1 MSIDNSVLT
10 ELLGQH
16 PELRPHLYFKSS
28 LTALSRAMED
38 LVLAGADRPLVVAT
52 FPEERLY
59 RQESHRYQRISS
71 QSNRV
76 YVLTVME
83 EKPPTTDYN
92 LIPLKS
98 TDSIA
103 QQLNLVVIGTQSA
116 ACLICQERQGEWV
129 KTPGLESSQRFDG
142 IWTFDRQVVLDAAQ
156 ILLAKIAKQR
166 PKLKKELQQILKEL
180 NQPAIVAPDAIS
192 TSADAFVQRLVTYLQ
207 AGQYKLIKA
216 YRAIAAQENRER
228 LVNLIANALRR
239 SLKPDEILNIAVQEI
254 GVAMQ
259 ASRCLIYRYQAGE
272 TDTKIAYEYVGQPGC
287 TSLAGKRW
295 NLDHHPLL
303 NELVSTHAPSMLVA
317 IDSLAPT
324 TADLIAKYQI
334 NNILMV
340 PVLSQD
346 RLLGIIELHHCESI
360 DHQWVPEE
368 IILVEAVA
376 THVGSAL
383 MQAEAYT
390 HLEYLNEQMAVLD
403 RIRGNLVAITGHELR
418 TPLSTIQICLESL
431 ASEPDMSLDMR
442 QVMLNTALTDSERMR
457 KLIQDFLT
465 LSQLE
470 SGRFQWHP
478 EDLSLRECVD
488 LAVSGMKNQRRDTP
502 KSDRPKVVIDIDP
515 DLPSINL
522 DGEWLVEV
530 LSKLLDNAYK
540 FTPKKGQITIEAA
553 SHNIMLEVIISDNG
567 RGIEPNLLQVVFERF
582 YQEEGALRRTTGG
595 TGLGLAI
602 CQQAVLSWGG
612 QIWAESDGKDQG
624 SKFHFTIPL
633 LPVPEKELVG
643 IG

>member
-38 LVLAGADRPLVVAT
+38 LVLASDDRPLVIAT
-52 FPEERLY
+52 FQEERLY
-59 RQESHRYQRISS
+59 RQESHRYQRIAS
-71 QSNRV
+71 QSDQV
-76 YVLTVME
+76 YVLAVLE
-83 EKPPTTDYN
+83 EKPPVTDYT
-92 LIPLKS
+92 LIPLKP
-98 TDSIA
+98 TDSLA
-103 QQLNLVVIGTQSA
+103 QQWNLVIIGKQSA
-116 ACLICQERQGEWV
+116 ACLICQERKGEWV
-129 KTPGLESSQRFDG
+129 KTAGLESSQRFDG
-142 IWTFDRQVVLDAAQ
+142 IWTFDRQVSLNAAQ
-156 ILLAKIAKQR
+156 ILLTKVAKQR
-166 PKLKKELQQILKEL
+166 PKIKKEIQQLLLEL
-180 NQPAIVAPDAIS
+180 NEPLVLTPDS
-192 TSADAFVQRLVTYLQ
+192 LPTSADAFVQRLVTYLQ

-216 YRAIAAQENRER
+216 YRSIAAQENRER
-228 LVNLIANALRR
+228 LLNLIASALRR

-254 GVAMQ
+254 GMAMQ

-272 TDTKIAYEYVGQPGC
+272 TETNIAYEYVGQPGC
-287 TSLAGKRW
+287 TPLAGKQW
-295 NLDHHPLL
+295 NLDQHPLL
-303 NELVSTHAPSMLVA
+303 AEIVNTHAPSVMTA
-317 IDSLAPT
+317 IDSLSTT
-324 TADLIAKYQI
+324 TADLITKYQI

-346 RLLGIIELHHCESI
+346 RLLGIVELHHCEST
-360 DHQWVPEE
+360 DHQWLPEE
-368 IILVEAVA
+368 ISLVEAVA

-442 QVMLNTALTDSERMR
+442 QVMLNTALADSERMR

-488 LAVSGMKNQRRDTP
+488 LAVSGMKNQHWDGLKTDKP
-502 KSDRPKVVIDIDP
+502 TVIIEIDP
-515 DLPSINL
+515 ELPSINL

-540 FTPKKGQITIEAA
+540 FTSSKGQIKIQAA

-567 RGIEPNLLQVVFERF
+567 RGIETNLLQVVFERF

-612 QIWAESDGKDQG
+612 QIWAESEGKDKG

-633 LPVPEKELVG
+633 LPVPEKETQK
-643 IG
+643 IS

>member
-1 MSIDNSVLT
+1 MSIADSVLT

-38 LVLAGADRPLVVAT
+38 LVLAGDEQPLVIAT
-52 FPEERLY
+52 FQEERLY
-59 RQESHRYQRISS
+59 RQESHRYQRIAS
-71 QSNRV
+71 QSDHI
-76 YVLTVME
+76 YVLAVMDD
-83 EKPPTTDYN
+83 KPAATEYN

-98 TDSIA
+98 TDKLA
-103 QQLNLVVIGTQSA
+103 QQWNLVVIGSQSA
-116 ACLICQERQGEWV
+116 ACLICQEREGDWV
-129 KTPGLESSQRFDG
+129 KTGLESSQRFDG
-142 IWTFDRQVVLDAAQ
+142 IWTFDRHVALDAAE
-156 ILLAKIAKQR
+156 ILLAKVTKQR
-166 PKLKKELQQILKEL
+166 PRLKKSTQQILKEL
-180 NQPAIVAPDAIS
+180 REPQFEALP

-216 YRAIAAQENRER
+216 YRSIAAQENRER
-228 LVNLIANALRR
+228 LVNLIASALRS

-254 GVAMQ
+254 GAAMQ
-259 ASRCLIYRYQAGE
+259 ASRCLIYRYQSGE

-287 TSLAGKRW
+287 TSLIGKLW
-295 NLDHHPLL
+295 NLDRHPLL
-303 NELVSTHAPSMLVA
+303 NDIVKTRVPGTMAA
-317 IDSLAPT
+317 IDSLSPT
-324 TADLIAKYQI
+324 TTDLIAKYQI
-334 NNILMV
+334 SNILIV

-346 RLLGIIELHHCESI
+346 RLLGIVELHHCESTN
-360 DHQWVPEE
+360 HQWLPEE
-368 IILVEAVA
+368 INLVEAVA

-383 MQAEAYT
+383 IQAEAYT
-390 HLEYLNEQMAVLD
+390 HLEYLNAQMAVLD

-418 TPLSTIQICLESL
+418 TPLSTIQVCLESL
-431 ASEPDMSLDMR
+431 SSEPDMSLDMR

-488 LAVSGMKNQRRDTP
+488 LAVSGMKNHRHDAP
-502 KSDRPKVVIDIDP
+502 KSSKPKVIIDIDP
-515 DLPSINL
+515 ELPAVNL

-540 FTPKKGQITIEAA
+540 FTSSKGQITIQAI
-553 SHNIMLEVIISDNG
+553 SHNIMVEVIVSDNG

-612 QIWAESDGKDQG
+612 QIWAASAGKNQG

-633 LPVPEKELVG
+633 PPSENKESVNQ
-643 IG
+643 IE

>member
-1 MSIDNSVLT
+1 MSIADSVLT

-16 PELRPHLYFKSS
+16 PTLRPHLYFKSS

-38 LVLAGADRPLVVAT
+38 LVLAGAEQPLVIAT
-52 FPEERLY
+52 FQEERFY
-59 RQESHRYQRISS
+59 RQESHRYQRIATVSD
-71 QSNRV
+71 RV
-76 YVLTVME
+76 YVMSVME
-83 EKPPTTDYN
+83 TKPLPSNYH
-92 LIPLKS
+92 LIPLKP
-98 TDSIA
+98 DD
-103 QQLNLVVIGTQSA
+103 QMGQEWNLVVIGSQSA
-116 ACLICQERQGEWV
+116 ACLICQERQGEWSNSA
-129 KTPGLESSQRFDG
+129 GLESSQRFDG
-142 IWTFDRQVVLDAAQ
+142 IWTFDRQVAIDAAQ
-156 ILLAKIAKQR
+156 ILLRKVVKQR
-166 PKLKKELQQILKEL
+166 PKLKKEIQQLQQEL
-180 NQPAIVAPDAIS
+180 STPVSLIPETGA

-216 YRAIAAQENRER
+216 YRSIAAQENRER

-239 SLKPDEILNIAVQEI
+239 SLKPDEILNIAVKEI

-259 ASRCLIYRYQAGE
+259 ASRCLIYRYQMGE
-272 TDTKIAYEYVGQPGC
+272 VSTKIEYEYVGLPGC
-287 TSLAGKRW
+287 APLYGKQW
-295 NLDHHPLL
+295 DLEAHPLL
-303 NELVSTHAPSMLVA
+303 SAILETHAPQSVAA
-317 IDSLAPT
+317 IDSLAT
-324 TADLIAKYQI
+324 TTTDLITKYQI

-346 RLLGIIELHHCESI
+346 RLLGIVELHHCESTN
-360 DHQWVPEE
+360 HQWLPEE
-368 IILVEAVA
+368 ISLVEAVA

-431 ASEPDMSLDMR
+431 AAEPDMSLDMR
-442 QVMLNTALTDSERMR
+442 QVMLSTALADGERMR

-470 SGRFQWHP
+470 SGRYQWHP

-488 LAVSGMKNQRRDTP
+488 LAVSGMKNQRRDGP
-502 KSDRPKVVIDIDP
+502 KTDQPLVIIDIDP
-515 DLPSINL
+515 ELPPVNL

-530 LSKLLDNAYK
+530 LSKLLDNAHK
-540 FTPKKGQITIEAA
+540 FTGSQGQITIQAA
-553 SHNIMLEVIISDNG
+553 SHNIMLEVIVSDNG

-612 QIWAESDGKDQG
+612 QIWAESAGKDQG

-633 LPVPEKELVG
+633 LPILPKKN
-643 IG
+643 

>member
-1 MSIDNSVLT
+1 MSIADSVLT
-10 ELLGQH
+10 ELLGKH

-38 LVLAGADRPLVVAT
+38 LVLAGDEQPLVIAT
-52 FPEERLY
+52 FQEERLY
-59 RQESHRYQRISS
+59 RQESHRYQRIAS
-71 QSNRV
+71 QSDRI
-76 YVLTVME
+76 YVLAVMD
-83 EKPPTTDYN
+83 EKPPVTEYN

-98 TDSIA
+98 TDKLA
-103 QQLNLVVIGTQSA
+103 QQWNLVVIGSQSA
-116 ACLICQERQGEWV
+116 ACLICQEREGDWV
-129 KTPGLESSQRFDG
+129 KTGLESSQRFDG
-142 IWTFDRQVVLDAAQ
+142 IWTFDRQVALDAAE
-156 ILLAKIAKQR
+156 ILLAKVVKQR
-166 PKLKKELQQILKEL
+166 PKLKKETQQILQEL
-180 NQPAIVAPDAIS
+180 REPQFEALP

-216 YRAIAAQENRER
+216 YRSIAAQENRER
-228 LVNLIANALRR
+228 LVNLIAGALRR

-254 GVAMQ
+254 GAAMQ
-259 ASRCLIYRYQAGE
+259 ASRCLIYRYQSGE
-272 TDTKIAYEYVGQPGC
+272 TNTKIAYEYVGQPGC
-287 TSLAGKRW
+287 TSLMGKLW
-295 NLDHHPLL
+295 NLDRHPLL
-303 NELVSTHAPSMLVA
+303 SEIVQTRAPSTMAA
-317 IDSLAPT
+317 IDSLSPT

-334 NNILMV
+334 SNILMV

-346 RLLGIIELHHCESI
+346 RLLGIVELHHCESTN
-360 DHQWVPEE
+360 HQWLPEE
-368 IILVEAVA
+368 INLVEAVA

-431 ASEPDMSLDMR
+431 SSEPDMSLDMR

-488 LAVSGMKNQRRDTP
+488 LAVSGMKNQRRDAP
-502 KSDRPKVVIDIDP
+502 KRDKPQVIIDIDP
-515 DLPSINL
+515 ELPAVNL

-540 FTPKKGQITIEAA
+540 FTSNQGQITIQAV
-553 SHNIMLEVIISDNG
+553 SHNIMLEVIVSDNG
-567 RGIEPNLLQVVFERF
+567 RGIEPNLLQIVFERF

-612 QIWAESDGKDQG
+612 QIWAASDGKDQG

-633 LPVPEKELVG
+633 LPVPEKELQG
-643 IG
+643 IS